1 MSDTR
6 QKAHWGRRNS
16 GRCKKVKIFGE
27 EIFVN
32 AEVYSVEGFSGHADR
47 NELLSWLKGFRQK
60 PRKLFIVHGEGQ
72 SKADFARDVEEQ
84 LGIDCIIPEY
94 NQVYEIRSKSVVEEV
109 GEKISTAD
117 LPLSE
122 ERINELMENCS
133 NSKVCLS
140 IHSTNWRTRSAGSAF
155 HWKVQRNK

>member
-6 QKAHWGRRNS
+6 QKAHWGEEFDGAKRLKYLGRNLCKCRSVQRR
-16 GRCKKVKIFGE
+16 R
-27 EIFVN
+27 
-32 AEVYSVEGFSGHADR
+32 FSGHADR

-94 NQVYEIRSKSVVEEV
+94 NQVYEIRSKGVFEEV
-109 GEKISTAD
+109 GEKHP
-117 LPLSE
+117 LPTYL
-122 ERINELMENCS
+122 
-133 NSKVCLS
+133 
-140 IHSTNWRTRSAGSAF
+140 
-155 HWKVQRNK
+155 